1 MNGRWWI
8 LALLVFFIPLSSFA
22 AEDKKDI
29 PFLMWT
35 PMRFGYV
42 NADDPNISLIGIDPE
57 QEKYL
62 RVELWDITNRNCPV
76 LITSNLQ
83 KITPWAISEDE
94 MLDMLINKNSREKES
109 LHTKIYANKTYLL
122 LPYYK
127 GVVISRLFPWIFYTF
142 VEPNERSEQKI
153 KPTEPANESKKE
165 PEKELE
171 QRKNINSTE

>member
-62 RVELWDITNRNCPV
+62 RV
-76 LITSNLQ
+76 
-83 KITPWAISEDE
+83 
-94 MLDMLINKNSREKES
+94 
-109 LHTKIYANKTYLL
+109 
-122 LPYYK
+122 
-127 GVVISRLFPWIFYTF
+127 
-142 VEPNERSEQKI
+142 
-153 KPTEPANESKKE
+153 
-165 PEKELE
+165 
-171 QRKNINSTE
+171 